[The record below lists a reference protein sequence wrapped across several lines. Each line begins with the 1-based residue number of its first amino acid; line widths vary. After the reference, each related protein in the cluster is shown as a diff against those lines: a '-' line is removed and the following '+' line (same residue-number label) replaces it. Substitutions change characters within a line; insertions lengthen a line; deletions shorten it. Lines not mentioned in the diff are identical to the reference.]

1 MKKKVFMLLVL
12 ICCLPLCAQAN
23 SISLTFSVVMPN
35 PIEISSNSEG
45 ATTSTPEATI
55 TTEKTNV
62 NGIPALIQTA
72 LAK

>member
-12 ICCLPLCAQAN
+12 ICCLPLYAQAN
-23 SISLTFSVVMPN
+23 EVSVTFSVVMPN

-55 TTEKTNV
+55 ITEETV
-62 NGIPALIQTA
+62 SNGIPILIQTA

>member
-23 SISLTFSVVMPN
+23 TVSVTFSAVMPN
-35 PIEISSNSEG
+35 IIEISSTPEG
-45 ATTSTPEATI
+45 ATTSTPDATI
-55 TTEKTNV
+55 TTEETV
-62 NGIPALIQTA
+62 INGIPALIQTA